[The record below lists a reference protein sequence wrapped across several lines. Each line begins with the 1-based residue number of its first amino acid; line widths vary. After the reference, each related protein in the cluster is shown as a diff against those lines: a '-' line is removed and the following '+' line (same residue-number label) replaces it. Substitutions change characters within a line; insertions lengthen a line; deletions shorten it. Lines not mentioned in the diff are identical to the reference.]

1 MLVVVA
7 HRQQQVRQLPLGQ
20 LIEHIALILAPLR
33 APQQPVFSTGRIKVH
48 PRIVAGGDIVVA
60 QRQRPVQQRA
70 EFQLPV
76 AVDAGVGRAA
86 CAVLRH
92 EFVHDA
98 APEPRRLVEHI
109 KAHTQP
115 GGRLPR
121 VLRIV
126 GGAAAAVLV
135 GRQLQHGSVA
145 LIALLHQQR
154 GGGRAVHTAGHGYQH
169 LFLFA
174 HSDRSE

>member
-1 MLVVVA
+1 M
-7 HRQQQVRQLPLGQ
+7 
-20 LIEHIALILAPLR
+20 
-33 APQQPVFSTGRIKVH
+33 
-48 PRIVAGGDIVVA
+48 
-60 QRQRPVQQRA
+60 RA

-76 AVDAGVGRAA
+76 AVDAGVGRAPR
-86 CAVLRH
+86 AVLRY

-115 GGRLPR
+115 GGRLPCI
-121 VLRIV
+121 LRIV

-154 GGGRAVHTAGHGYQH
+154 GGGRAVHAAGHGHQH